1 MKSLPRDQK
10 PASRPPRLSVL
21 ILIGSLLGLA
31 ALIALPR
38 WLPMLLRIEHQTSDW
53 RTALL
58 SDKRSDLHPG
68 MAVVLIGEE
77 TLADY
82 PYMLPID
89 RSLLAKTIRALEEAR
104 VRAIGIDL
112 YFAKRTEKEK
122 DEALLAVLKERGDTG
137 IVLGALDERG
147 RLTESERAFQSSFL
161 EATQRP
167 AGYLNLRIEPDDVVR
182 YRAAPAQG
190 SRTPKSFAEALAE
203 LAGVKTIPL
212 EDRIA
217 WLLPPRGQANPFL
230 VLHAEALFDGTKA
243 HEDAVARGEIEALK
257 GRAVLVG
264 GDFPY
269 LDRHLTP
276 LAALG
281 GEKMAGVFV
290 HAHILAQLIDGR
302 AFYEPPARQVRWLL
316 LGVALAAALL
326 GWLFGLRHYHFFG
339 WSVATAILVGV
350 DAVLFSQFRTI
361 LPFTLM
367 VMAWVLGA
375 AAGRCLRIVVASY
388 RENARRVP

>member
-1 MKSLPRDQK
+1 ML
-10 PASRPPRLSVL
+10 VL
-21 ILIGSLLGLA
+21 AGSLLGLA
-31 ALIALPR
+31 ALIALPD
-38 WLPMLLRIEHQTSDW
+38 WAPMLLRIEHETSDW

-58 SDKRSDLHPG
+58 SDRRSDLHPG
-68 MAVVLIGEE
+68 MGVVLIGEE

-89 RSLLAKTIRALEEAR
+89 RSLLAKTIRALEQAQ

-112 YFAKRTEKEK
+112 YFAKRTEQEK
-122 DEALLAVLKERGDTG
+122 DEALLAVLKERGATE

-147 RLTESERAFQSSFL
+147 RLTESERAYQSSFL
-161 EATQRP
+161 AAAERP

-182 YRAAPAQG
+182 YRASPAR
-190 SRTPKSFAEALAE
+190 SSTTPKSLAE
-203 LAGVKTIPL
+203 TLAGLAGAKTTPT

-217 WLLPPRGQANPFL
+217 WLLPPRGRASPFL
-230 VLHAEALFDGTKA
+230 ALPAEALFEGTKA
-243 HEDAVARGEIEALK
+243 NEEAVARGDIEALRGK
-257 GRAVLVG
+257 VVLIG

-290 HAHILAQLIDGR
+290 HAHILAQLMDGR
-302 AFYEPPARQVRWLL
+302 AFHELTAQQVRWLL

-326 GWLFGLRHYHFFG
+326 GWLFGVRHYHLFG
-339 WSVATAILVGV
+339 WSVATAILVGI

-361 LPFTLM
+361 LPFALM
-367 VMAWVLGA
+367 AIAWVLGA
-375 AAGRCLRIVVASY
+375 AAGRCFRIVVSGY
-388 RENARRVP
+388 RQTAERVP

>member
-1 MKSLPRDQK
+1 M
-10 PASRPPRLSVL
+10 L
-21 ILIGSLLGLA
+21 ILAGSLLGLA
-31 ALIALPR
+31 ALIALPK
-38 WLPMLLRIEHQTSDW
+38 WAPMLLRIEHQTSDW

-58 SDKRSDLHPG
+58 SDRRSDPHPG
-68 MAVVLIGEE
+68 MAVVLIGED

-89 RSLLAKTIRALEEAR
+89 RSLLVKTIRALEEAH

-112 YFAKRTEKEK
+112 YFAKRTEQEK
-122 DEALLAVLKERGDTG
+122 DDALLAVLKERSETE

-147 RLTESERAFQSSFL
+147 RLTESERAYQASFL
-161 EATQRP
+161 EAAERP

-182 YRAAPAQG
+182 YRASPARN
-190 SRTPKSFAEALAE
+190 SRTPKSLAE
-203 LAGVKTIPL
+203 TLAGLAGATTVPA

-217 WLLPPRGQANPFL
+217 WLLPPRGRASPFL
-230 VLHAEALFDGTKA
+230 VLPAEALFQGTKA
-243 HEDAVARGEIEALK
+243 HDEAVARGDIEALK
-257 GRAVLVG
+257 GRVVLVG

-290 HAHILAQLIDGR
+290 HAHILAQLMDGR
-302 AFYEPPARQVRWLL
+302 AFYELTAQQVRWLL

-326 GWLFGLRHYHFFG
+326 GWLFGVRHYHLFG

-367 VMAWVLGA
+367 AIAWVLGA
-375 AAGRCLRIVVASY
+375 AAGRCLRIVVASL